1 MDIIDP
7 ILGIAEKLYSLCGE
21 VKANKKR
28 CQRLAQRIKALEEL
42 VRAVKVKGL
51 GQKLV
56 PVENGLYEL
65 KLTLEYAQDVVK
77 KYSCTSY
84 LKRILKAYDQGDDF
98 GSLNERLNDV
108 AQVLSLALQVDQRN
122 KLLLVF
128 REATR
133 RREDEADRE
142 SDRLELQKLL
152 QSLAED
158 TKESVGAVR
167 EKVDSTE
174 KDVKDIK
181 AMLETLMKPSI
192 FNQDIREI
200 KPEELIYDVPKEPF
214 IKNDNSEIFKG
225 EYNKFPVAIKRY
237 TYSRSTSMSQVR
249 SIFKKE
255 VETMK
260 RFESPNILRMFGICV
275 QDESGPN
282 PNFLI
287 VMEFCEKGSL
297 REVLASQSNLLW
309 DRKARMSLDAAQGLY
324 RLHQSEEKFKVHG
337 CINSSKFLVD
347 TGYRVKLGGFELAK
361 TETSLKRTK
370 DSNRSSFCYSS
381 PQQLEN
387 INHKYN
393 KECEMYSF
401 GIVLWEI
408 ATCKIPFRD
417 CSDKEVYQRV
427 CEDKYTEPLPE
438 GCPKQLGE
446 LINDCRSYDSFQRPT
461 AGVLVDKLRKVVEK
475 LEED

>member
-51 GQKLV
+51 GQKLA

-181 AMLETLMKPSI
+181 AMLETY
-192 FNQDIREI
+192 IREI

-297 REVLASQSNLLW
+297 RE
-309 DRKARMSLDAAQGLY
+309 
-324 RLHQSEEKFKVHG
+324 SEEKFKVHG

-427 CEDKYTEPLPE
+427 CKDKYTEPLPE

-446 LINDCRSYDSFQRPT
+446 LINDL
-461 AGVLVDKLRKVVEK
+461 LVDKLRKVVEK